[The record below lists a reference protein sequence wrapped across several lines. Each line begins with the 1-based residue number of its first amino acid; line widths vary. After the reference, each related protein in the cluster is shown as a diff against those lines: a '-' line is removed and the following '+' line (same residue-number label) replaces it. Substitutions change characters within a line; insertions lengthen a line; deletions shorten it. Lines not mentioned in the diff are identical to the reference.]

1 MIVRLHNYLKLRL
14 SEQNECRKLKAS
26 HNCYGVVETET
37 FEYSY
42 ITVGQLTSTIL
53 QPQMGYLNIIHLL
66 HFERN

>member
-42 ITVGQLTSTIL
+42 YSRATNFDDIAATNGIL
-53 QPQMGYLNIIHLL
+53 EYYS
-66 HFERN
+66 FATF